1 MYKNLHK
8 DLGLPLGTQRAPAQ
22 GAFEHPW
29 LAVTEDETIGCK
41 SRDEARRIMRQTK
54 SIKIVFIYVLGGIKI
69 IKINIIIYCFYYLHS
84 LIL

>member
-29 LAVTEDETIGCK
+29 LAVDM
-41 SRDEARRIMRQTK
+41 SRTF
-54 SIKIVFIYVLGGIKI
+54 SIDGLLFRV
-69 IKINIIIYCFYYLHS
+69 
-84 LIL
+84 